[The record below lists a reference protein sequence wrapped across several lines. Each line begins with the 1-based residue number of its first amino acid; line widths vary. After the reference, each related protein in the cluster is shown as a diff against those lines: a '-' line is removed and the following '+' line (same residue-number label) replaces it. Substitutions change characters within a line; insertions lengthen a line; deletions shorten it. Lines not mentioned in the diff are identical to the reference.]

1 MISTGG
7 TIEAAVR
14 ALAQAG
20 ALPVTAV
27 VATHGLFSGDAAERL
42 AAVGARRVIVTD
54 SVALPAAIRLP
65 IEVVSIAPMLARA
78 IRNLHENRSLGDVV
92 AHA

>member
-54 SVALPAAIRLP
+54 SVAPPAAIRLP
-65 IEVVSIAPMLARA
+65 IEVVSIAPMLARV
-78 IRNLHENRSLGDVV
+78 IENLHENRSLGDVV